1 MSKINQI
8 QNALKELEG
17 GAFQKLADSYLLK
30 KGYDE
35 INPIGSVDGNN
46 KVRKGTPDTL
56 IPNKNGKYTFVEY
69 TTVETNLC
77 KKFKGDI
84 EKCFDESKTGIKVS
98 DIDEVVVCYNSQLS
112 TNEINELQQICKNNN
127 INFNQYGLGTIAYDL
142 LEKFPGIAKDYLGI
156 EVDTGQI
163 VDLQAFIKLYEKN
176 KLATTLQTQFYFR
189 EQEKKVLLNELKQ
202 NELIIVSGSPGIG
215 KSRLAIECYENFLL
229 KYPKYKGYSIF
240 NQGVD
245 LFDDLKAY
253 FSDSGDY
260 LIFVD
265 DANRLSGFEYI
276 VGLIQNKRDD
286 QNIKVIATVRDYALR
301 KLQEVTAVLEST
313 SDIKLEGLSEKEI
326 SSILKEEFEIH
337 NHLYVDR
344 ILDIAQG
351 NPRLAVMAANIAKND
366 QTLESIR
373 DVTQLY
379 DQYFS
384 SIKKDLDALKDDEI
398 LITVGLTA
406 FFQYI
411 DTENTDLMSDIKT
424 FFGIDA
430 RSFWKSCQ
438 VLHDMEIFD
447 MYERE
452 VVKVSDQVLS
462 TFLFYQVFFKEQK
475 IDISLL
481 LDNLFPKYKPRLID
495 SLNPVLNAFNYQEIK
510 DLLKRKVDKVWS
522 KLEKEEREVMLQFIN
537 VFWFLKPAETLL
549 YIKNIINNDE
559 ESEDDKNNIDYK
571 SESYNY
577 LPEYFSVLP
586 SFRYSDREL
595 YEISLDLILLYINKN
610 KHNGEKITKFII
622 DEYGY
627 EPESYS
633 YDYVQQKILID
644 WIIKNSDHGM
654 NECFSRMF
662 LSIAEVFLKT
672 HFSSVKSS
680 NKASVKLVRFNL
692 VDTEKLKELRGL
704 LLSYIFKLYQ
714 QDKYESDVL
723 SLLLR
728 HSNSGC
734 DINVGS
740 IVENDSK
747 FIIPFLNKELD
758 KNDIY
763 HCVIVQDYLKLLRR
777 LNISFSPNLTK
788 KFSND
793 RYNIY
798 DAFTN
803 RLERAE
809 LELDLQEY
817 DEYKL
822 KKFEQLT
829 ESYTLS
835 NYRKLFKDL
844 QESLEKIGGDRF
856 RWQIKEGVTTILE
869 CLIEKNVD
877 LAKDTIKEY
886 VHSGDYFKI
895 FPDKIIA
902 TLSDKIGYKAL
913 FDFISS
919 LEFSGKDYWL
929 FIFYYNLRYENINK
943 QHCTNLTKLL
953 ETASHNDYKL
963 SFDSLLKYEAFER
976 GFIRKAIATVLNR
989 SSEDPRFIQSLSLL
1003 FNHHTEAFKKIDWIF
1018 DRDYNLLEK
1027 AYLSYEKCDIHADH
1041 DGRMLNIF
1049 LDKSRSFIKTW
1060 LDDLFSRKPYISDYD
1075 DKRDYSNVWLR
1086 EDYSEVMSEIS
1097 DYVYK
1102 KELEGK
1108 SNNYYQAF
1116 FNNSSNKEQVLNI
1129 QNTFLLDKINENILD
1144 TGYLNFIFSVVA
1156 AFELKR
1162 KVIFYER
1169 FLEINKDF
1177 ESFSTLRFEP
1187 MHESW
1192 SGSRV
1197 PLLERKV
1204 DFYKE
1209 LIVLCKGIDYLEHRG
1224 FLENRIQQLRDS
1236 IQSEKKRDFIDHI

>member
-8 QNALKELEG
+8 QNALKELDG

-30 KGYDE
+30 KGYGE
-35 INPIGSVDGNN
+35 VNPIGSVVGNN

-112 TNEINELQQICKNNN
+112 TNEINKLQQICKNNS

-163 VDLQAFIKLYEKN
+163 VELQAFIKLYEKN

-189 EQEKKVLLNELKQ
+189 EQEKEVLLKELKQ
-202 NELIIVSGSPGIG
+202 NELIIVSGSPGVG
-215 KSRLAIECYENFLL
+215 KSRLAIECYESFLL
-229 KYPKYKGYSIF
+229 NNPKYKGYSIY

-276 VGLIQNKRDD
+276 IGLIQNKRDD

-301 KLQEVTAVLEST
+301 KLQETTAVLDST

-326 SSILKEEFEIH
+326 SSILKEEFEIY

-351 NPRLAVMAANIAKND
+351 NPRLAVMAASIAKND

-398 LITVGLTA
+398 LKTAGITA

-424 FFGIDA
+424 CFEIDA
-430 RSFWKSCQ
+430 RSFWKNCQ
-438 VLHDMEIFD
+438 LLHDMEIFD

-462 TFLFYQVFFKEQK
+462 TFLFYQVFLKEQK

-481 LDNLFPKYKPRLID
+481 LDNLFPKYKSRLID

-510 DLLKRKVDKVWS
+510 ELLQRKVDKVWS

-537 VFWFLKPAETLL
+537 VFWFLKPTETLL

-559 ESEDDKNNIDYK
+559 ESEDDKNNINYK
-571 SESYNY
+571 SENYDY

-586 SFRYSDREL
+586 SFRYSGKEL
-595 YEISLDLILLYINKN
+595 YEISLDLILLYANKN
-610 KHNGEKITKFII
+610 KHNTEKIIKFII

-627 EPESYS
+627 DPESYS

-644 WIIKNSDHGM
+644 WVIKNSDHGS
-654 NECFSRMF
+654 NERYSRML
-662 LSIAEVFLKT
+662 LSITEVFLKT
-672 HFSSVKSS
+672 HFSSVKNS
-680 NKASVKLVRFNL
+680 NKASVTLVRFNL
-692 VDTEKLKELRGL
+692 VDTKKLKELRGL
-704 LLSYIFKLYQ
+704 LLSYIFKLYK
-714 QDKYESDVL
+714 QDKYKSDVL

-728 HSNSGC
+728 HSNSGY
-734 DINVGS
+734 DINVES

-747 FIIPFLNKELD
+747 LIISFFNKELE

-763 HCVIVQDYLKLLRR
+763 HCVIVQDYLNLLRR
-777 LNISFSPNLTK
+777 LNISFDQNLSK

-798 DAFTN
+798 DFFTN
-803 RLERAE
+803 QLEMAG
-809 LELDLQEY
+809 LKLDIEAY
-817 DEYKL
+817 DEYKV
-822 KKFEQLT
+822 KRFKQLT

-835 NYRKLFKDL
+835 HYRKLFKDL

-869 CLIEKNVD
+869 CLIEKNID
-877 LAKDTIKEY
+877 LAKDTIKDY

-895 FPDKIIA
+895 FPGKIIA
-902 TLSDKIGYKAL
+902 TMSDKTGHKVL
-913 FDFISS
+913 FDFLNS

-929 FIFYYNLRYENINK
+929 FMFYYNVRYENINK
-943 QHCTNLTKLL
+943 QYCTNLLKLL
-953 ETASHNDYKL
+953 KTASHDDYSL

-976 GFIRKAIATVLNR
+976 GFIRKSVATVLNR
-989 SSEDPRFIQSLSLL
+989 SNEDARLIQRLGLL

-1018 DRDYNLLEK
+1018 DNEYQLLEK
-1027 AYLSYEKCDIHADH
+1027 AYLAYEKSDIHADH
-1041 DGRMLNIF
+1041 DGRILNMF
-1049 LDKSRSFIKTW
+1049 LDNSRTFIKAW
-1060 LDDLFSRKPYISDYD
+1060 LDDFFSRKPYISHYD
-1075 DKRDYSNVWLR
+1075 DKRDYSTFWLR
-1086 EDYSEVMSEIS
+1086 DDYREVMGEIT
-1097 DYVYK
+1097 DYVYN

-1108 SNNYYQAF
+1108 SHNYYEAF
-1116 FNNSSNKEQVLNI
+1116 FNNTNNKDEVLNN
-1129 QNTFLLDKINENILD
+1129 QNSLLLHKINENIND
-1144 TGYLNFIFSVVA
+1144 SGYLNFIFSVVSG
-1156 AFELKR
+1156 FELKR
-1162 KVIFYER
+1162 KIIFYKR
-1169 FLEINKDF
+1169 FLEINKAF
-1177 ESFSTLRFEP
+1177 ENFSILRFEP

-1204 DFYKE
+1204 VFYKE
-1209 LIVLCKGIDYLEHRG
+1209 LIDLCKGIDYLEHRG
-1224 FLENRIQQLRDS
+1224 FLEKRIQQLRDS